1 MGLLSSSVSITR
13 YRVEGDLEKPVIET
27 VTAALKKDSISEIDD
42 HASELTAGW
51 TSFDNPYQ
59 PNFEGSSFV
68 FGTYLVF
75 SLRIDKKNIPSKIIK
90 KYCAVEMAKKMEVTG
105 RKYLA
110 KNEKKMIKDHVL
122 NLLSLRIPAT
132 PNIYDVLWNYEDA
145 SLWFFSN
152 LKVANEKLE
161 SLFAESMKLKLI
173 RLFPYTIA
181 QLTAGLSDL
190 ELDVLAQL
198 TPAKFTE

>member
-27 VTAALKKDSISEIDD
+27 VAAALKKDSISEIDD

-59 PNFEGSSFV
+59 PDFEGSSFV
-68 FGTYLVF
+68 FGTYLIF

-90 KYCAVEMAKKMEVTG
+90 KYCAIEMAKKMEVTG

-122 NLLSLRIPAT
+122 NVLSRRIPAT
-132 PNIYDVLWNYEDA
+132 PNIYDVLWDVEGR

-198 TPAKFTE
+198 IPAKFTE